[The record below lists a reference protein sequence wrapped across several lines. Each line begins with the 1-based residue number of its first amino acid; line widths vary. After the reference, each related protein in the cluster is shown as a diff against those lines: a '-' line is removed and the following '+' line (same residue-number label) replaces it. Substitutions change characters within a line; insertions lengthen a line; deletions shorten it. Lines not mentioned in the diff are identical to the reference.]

1 MHEQKAMQVLSWIS
15 HTDNTYIAHFRPIL
29 FGKNSDT
36 FVFLVDYR
44 KARNVV
50 KVVVHFLKRLL
61 RESCVNSLGHHICQV
76 SRWLC
81 LKIMQ
86 VIDSE

>member
-1 MHEQKAMQVLSWIS
+1 
-15 HTDNTYIAHFRPIL
+15 
-29 FGKNSDT
+29 
-36 FVFLVDYR
+36 
-44 KARNVV
+44 
-50 KVVVHFLKRLL
+50 LL